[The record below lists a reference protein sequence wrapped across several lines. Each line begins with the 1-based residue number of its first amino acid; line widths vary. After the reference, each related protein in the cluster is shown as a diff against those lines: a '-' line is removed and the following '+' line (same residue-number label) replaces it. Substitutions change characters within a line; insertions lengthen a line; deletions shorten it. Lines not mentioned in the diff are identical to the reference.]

1 MTNANDS
8 LESSKFLSTVLLDL
22 INDGMQ
28 ILVELQRDV
37 FRIQLNIYD
46 AFSRCFRKKEDGD
59 LSKEWFASVLNN
71 TQYSSGKYNV

>member
-46 AFSRCFRKKEDGD
+46 AFSR
-59 LSKEWFASVLNN
+59 
-71 TQYSSGKYNV
+71 